1 MAGDAAKIPP
11 PPALAADSRRIAPPV
26 AVPGGSR
33 GARGGGA
40 TCCLQIRVYWY
51 VDQIEVTA
59 VKVRKAV
66 IPAAGFGTRMLP
78 ATKAVPK
85 EMLPILNKPCIQYIV
100 EEAVYAGIEEILII
114 TGRTKKAIE
123 DHFDRS
129 PELELHLEQSR
140 KSSML
145 TEVKAI
151 SDLVNIHYV
160 RQKTPLG
167 LGHAILCARSFVG
180 QEPFAVLLGDDIIQS
195 DIPVTRQLMSHYDDA
210 ESVVVG
216 VQRVPGEDVS
226 KYGIIDPAVSPGTSP
241 LIPVHNIIEKPTPAK
256 APSNLAVLGRYILPS
271 KIFDVLEQTPL
282 GHGGELQLTD
292 AIQRLAGT
300 GKVFGFQFEGVR
312 HDIGNLEGWLRAN
325 ISFALADP
333 HLSEAIVAQLAG
345 EGRLGGRQ
353 SAL

>member
-1 MAGDAAKIPP
+1 
-11 PPALAADSRRIAPPV
+11 
-26 AVPGGSR
+26 
-33 GARGGGA
+33 
-40 TCCLQIRVYWY
+40 
-51 VDQIEVTA
+51 

-129 PELELHLEQSR
+129 PELELHLEQNR
-140 KSSML
+140 KASML

-160 RQKTPLG
+160 RQKSPLG
-167 LGHAILCARSFVG
+167 LGHAILCAKSFVG
-180 QEPFAVLLGDDIIQS
+180 NEPFAVLLGDDIIQATT
-195 DIPVTRQLMSHYDDA
+195 PVTQQLMEQYDD
-210 ESVVVG
+210 ENQVLVG
-216 VQRVPGEDVS
+216 VQRVPETDVS
-226 KYGIIDPAVSPGTSP
+226 KYGIVDPVTVQAGQHSVMP
-241 LIPVHNIIEKPTPAK
+241 IRDIMEKPSSAQ
-256 APSNLAVLGRYILPS
+256 APSNLAVLGRYILPAS
-271 KIFDVLEQTPL
+271 IFDALEQTEP

-292 AIQRLAGT
+292 AIQQLARI
-300 GKVFGFQFEGVR
+300 GKLTAYQFDGIR

-325 ISFALADP
+325 MSWLRPCSRNCRVTRA
-333 HLSEAIVAQLAG
+333 
-345 EGRLGGRQ
+345 
-353 SAL
+353 

>member
-1 MAGDAAKIPP
+1 M
-11 PPALAADSRRIAPPV
+11 
-26 AVPGGSR
+26 
-33 GARGGGA
+33 
-40 TCCLQIRVYWY
+40 
-51 VDQIEVTA
+51 
-59 VKVRKAV
+59 KVRKAV

-114 TGRTKKAIE
+114 TGRAKKAIE

-140 KSSML
+140 KANML

-151 SDLVNIHYV
+151 SDLVDIHYT

-167 LGHAILCARSFVG
+167 LGHAILCAKSFTG

-195 DIPVTRQLMSHYDDA
+195 SSPVTRQLMQHYEEGNRA
-210 ESVVVG
+210 LLG
-216 VQRVPGEDVS
+216 IQPVPQKDVS
-226 KYGIIDPAVSPGTSP
+226 KYGIVEPAKADANAD
-241 LIPVHNIIEKPTPAK
+241 LIHVERVVEKPK
-256 APSNLAVLGRYILPS
+256 ESEAPSNLAVLGRYILPPS
-271 KIFDVLEQTPL
+271 IFDALEETPL

-292 AIQRLAGT
+292 AIQQLAALGLVD
-300 GKVFGFQFEGVR
+300 GHRFEGVR

-325 ISFALADP
+325 LSFGLAEPKLADSIRNW
-333 HLSEAIVAQLAG
+333 LSDEHFKNQLA
-345 EGRLGGRQ
+345 
-353 SAL
+353 AL

>member
-1 MAGDAAKIPP
+1 MRWKI
-11 PPALAADSRRIAPPV
+11 LN
-26 AVPGGSR
+26 
-33 GARGGGA
+33 
-40 TCCLQIRVYWY
+40 
-51 VDQIEVTA
+51 EVTWLN
-59 VKVRKAV
+59 VRKAV

-129 PELELHLEQSR
+129 PELELHLEQNQ
-140 KSSML
+140 KDSML

-180 QEPFAVLLGDDIIQS
+180 NEPFAVLLGDDIIQAEV
-195 DIPVTRQLMSHYDDA
+195 PVTLQLKAQYENDTK
-210 ESVVVG
+210 VLVG
-216 VQRVPGEDVS
+216 VQPVPSADVS
-226 KYGIIDPAVSPGTSP
+226 KYGIVDPISTDGQAGRSMSLRNV
-241 LIPVHNIIEKPTPAK
+241 VEKPKAGF
-256 APSNLAVLGRYILPS
+256 APSNFAVLGRYILPPS
-271 KIFDVLEQTPL
+271 IFDALEQTPV

-292 AIQRLAGT
+292 AIQQFALNGDAEA
-300 GKVFGFQFEGVR
+300 FQFEGVR
-312 HDIGNLEGWLRAN
+312 HDIGNLEGWLKAN
-325 ISFALADP
+325 ISFAMADP
-333 HLSEAIVAQLAG
+333 QLAASIVQQLSTD
-345 EGRLGGRQ
+345 ERVMKQLSR
-353 SAL
+353 

>member
-1 MAGDAAKIPP
+1 MYN
-11 PPALAADSRRIAPPV
+11 
-26 AVPGGSR
+26 
-33 GARGGGA
+33 
-40 TCCLQIRVYWY
+40 RVGLCTE
-51 VDQIEVTA
+51 IEVTE

-151 SDLVNIHYV
+151 SDLVDIHYV

-167 LGHAILCARSFVG
+167 LGHAVLCAKSFVG
-180 QEPFAVLLGDDIIQS
+180 NEPFAVLLGDDIIQS
-195 DIPVTRQLMSHYDDA
+195 HTPVTHQLMQVYEDPETA
-210 ESVVVG
+210 LLG
-216 VQRVPGEDVS
+216 VQRVPVQDVS
-226 KYGIIDPAVSPGTSP
+226 KYGIIDPDLTVHREVDSP
-241 LIPVHNIIEKPTPAK
+241 LIPVHSVVEKPDSGS
-256 APSNLAVLGRYILPS
+256 APSNWAVLGRYLLPAS
-271 KIFDVLEQTPL
+271 IFSVLEQTPL

-292 AIQRLAGT
+292 AVGQLAAAH
-300 GKVFGFQFEGVR
+300 KVTAYEFEGVR
-312 HDIGNLEGWLRAN
+312 HDIGQLEGWLRAN
-325 ISFALADP
+325 ISFAMANPVLAASVREQVERMTNADAAHP
-333 HLSEAIVAQLAG
+333 QSI
-345 EGRLGGRQ
+345 GR
-353 SAL
+353 

>member
-1 MAGDAAKIPP
+1 M
-11 PPALAADSRRIAPPV
+11 
-26 AVPGGSR
+26 
-33 GARGGGA
+33 
-40 TCCLQIRVYWY
+40 
-51 VDQIEVTA
+51 
-59 VKVRKAV
+59 KVRKAV

-114 TGRTKKAIE
+114 TGRAKKAIE

-140 KSSML
+140 KANML

-151 SDLVNIHYV
+151 SDLVDIHYT

-167 LGHAILCARSFVG
+167 LGHAILCAKSFVG

-195 DIPVTRQLMSHYDDA
+195 SSPVTRQLMQHYEDA
-210 ESVVVG
+210 ERALLG
-216 VQRVPGEDVS
+216 IQPVPQKDVS
-226 KYGIIDPAVSPGTSP
+226 KYGIVESGPASAKPGVV
-241 LIPVHNIIEKPTPAK
+241 PVQRVIEKPSADE
-256 APSNLAVLGRYILPS
+256 APSNLAVLGRYILPAS
-271 KIFDVLEQTPL
+271 IFDALEETPL

-292 AIQRLAGT
+292 AIQQLAAKGL
-300 GKVFGFQFEGVR
+300 VDGFQFEGVR

-325 ISFALADP
+325 LSFGLSEPKLADAIRGWLTDD
-333 HLSEAIVAQLAG
+333 HLKNQLA
-345 EGRLGGRQ
+345 
-353 SAL
+353 AL

>member
-1 MAGDAAKIPP
+1 M
-11 PPALAADSRRIAPPV
+11 
-26 AVPGGSR
+26 
-33 GARGGGA
+33 
-40 TCCLQIRVYWY
+40 
-51 VDQIEVTA
+51 
-59 VKVRKAV
+59 KVRKAV

-140 KSSML
+140 KSTML

-151 SDLVNIHYV
+151 SDLVDIHYV

-167 LGHAILCARSFVG
+167 LGHAVLCAKSFVG
-180 QEPFAVLLGDDIIQS
+180 DEPFAVLLGDDIIQS
-195 DIPVTRQLMSHYDDA
+195 STPVTEQLMSVYDDIQTA
-210 ESVVVG
+210 VVG
-216 VQRVPGEDVS
+216 VQPVPQDHVS
-226 KYGIIDPAVSPGTSP
+226 KYGIIDPGKGGTSSGSP
-241 LIPVHNIIEKPTPAK
+241 IRIHNVIEKPAEAD

-271 KIFDVLEQTPL
+271 TIFEVLEQTPL

-292 AIQRLAGT
+292 AIQRLAQD
-300 GKVFGFQFEGVR
+300 GKVYAYKFEGVR

-325 ISFALADP
+325 ISFAMDNPTLAESVRNQIAEHD
-333 HLSEAIVAQLAG
+333 SGA
-345 EGRLGGRQ
+345 RR

>member
-1 MAGDAAKIPP
+1 M
-11 PPALAADSRRIAPPV
+11 
-26 AVPGGSR
+26 
-33 GARGGGA
+33 
-40 TCCLQIRVYWY
+40 
-51 VDQIEVTA
+51 
-59 VKVRKAV
+59 KVRKAV

-114 TGRTKKAIE
+114 TGRAKKAIE

-140 KSSML
+140 KANML

-151 SDLVNIHYV
+151 SDLVDIHYT

-167 LGHAILCARSFVG
+167 LGHAILCAKSFVG

-195 DIPVTRQLMSHYDDA
+195 SAPVTRQLMQNYSDDGRA
-210 ESVVVG
+210 LLG
-216 VQRVPGEDVS
+216 IQPVPSQDVS
-226 KYGIIDPAVSPGTSP
+226 KYGIIEPDKATVTEGDV
-241 LIPVHNIIEKPTPAK
+241 IPVHRVIEKPNESQ

-271 KIFDVLEQTPL
+271 SIFDALEETPI

-292 AIQRLAGT
+292 AIQQLAANHL
-300 GKVFGFQFEGVR
+300 VDAYQFEGVR
-312 HDIGNLEGWLRAN
+312 HDIGNLEGWLKAN
-325 ISFALADP
+325 LSFGLAEP
-333 HLSEAIVAQLAG
+333 RLASSIRSWLSDEHIRSQLA
-345 EGRLGGRQ
+345 
-353 SAL
+353 AL